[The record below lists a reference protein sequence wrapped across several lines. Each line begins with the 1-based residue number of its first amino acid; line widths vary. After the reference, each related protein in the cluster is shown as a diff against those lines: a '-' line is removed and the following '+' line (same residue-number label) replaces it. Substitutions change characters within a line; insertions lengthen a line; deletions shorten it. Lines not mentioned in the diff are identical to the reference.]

1 MSQPRRFTVRDLMIV
16 VAALA
21 LSFWLMPIEFPFFQS
36 ELQDLAQQSLVRA
49 AARFV
54 RRTLNGQPSGVRNLT
69 IQPMVA
75 IWTLTVLLLE
85 LLHFRP
91 PLRRVAR
98 QPGFAACCAVAMA
111 IALVGSMNFALTYNN
126 YSPAAPLGV
135 RVHDTLVSV
144 LAFGHGQ
151 CGAAVAAV
159 WLTLTLTCGWRPRPD
174 WLDRAGRILGIFW
187 IAIVPLTWI
196 EAILWS

>member
-1 MSQPRRFTVRDLMIV
+1 MSERRKFTLRDLMIV

-21 LSFWLMPIEFPFFQS
+21 LSFWLWPIWPPFVQS
-36 ELQDLAQQSLVRA
+36 HYKDLIQRSPVLA
-49 AARFV
+49 AARFA
-54 RRTLNGQPSGVRNLT
+54 RWILNGQPMDVRNLT

-75 IWTLTVLLLE
+75 IWTLTALLLE

-91 PLRRVAR
+91 PLRRLAR
-98 QPGFAACCAVAMA
+98 QPGFAACCAVAMV
-111 IALVGSMNFALTYNN
+111 IALVGSMNLALSYNS
-126 YSPAAPLGV
+126 YSPAAPFGV
-135 RVHDTLVSV
+135 RVHDTLASA

-159 WLTLTLTCGWRPRPD
+159 WLTLALTGRWRPRPD

-187 IAIVPLTWI
+187 IAIIFLVLLETLLL
-196 EAILWS
+196 A

>member
-54 RRTLNGQPSGVRNLT
+54 RRTLNGQPSGVRNL
-69 IQPMVA
+69 
-75 IWTLTVLLLE
+75 
-85 LLHFRP
+85 HFRP

-111 IALVGSMNFALTYNN
+111 IALVGSMNFALLSNSYA
-126 YSPAAPLGV
+126 PAAPLGV